1 VFRADEI
8 DRDPLDLRLEVLGC
22 DDDADANGIGK
33 TGAVINPHRDA
44 FIYLS
49 IGRPIIEALLQGNE
63 IVDHLA

>member
-1 VFRADEI
+1 MFRADEI

-33 TGAVINPHRDA
+33 TGSVINLHRDA
-44 FIYLS
+44 FIDLS
-49 IGRPIIEALLQGNE
+49 LGRRIIEALLQGNE